1 MNVSSTSFAS
11 SKTKAHLAA
20 PGIAV
25 MLLISALFSR
35 TQNCIMEPTQRQSAQ
50 PARWHRGALIA
61 ISPAYP
67 GFHTHN
73 SENTFSEFI
82 DKN

>member
-1 MNVSSTSFAS
+1 MR
-11 SKTKAHLAA
+11 L
-20 PGIAV
+20 PW
-25 MLLISALFSR
+25 
-35 TQNCIMEPTQRQSAQ
+35 

-67 GFHTHN
+67 GFHAHN